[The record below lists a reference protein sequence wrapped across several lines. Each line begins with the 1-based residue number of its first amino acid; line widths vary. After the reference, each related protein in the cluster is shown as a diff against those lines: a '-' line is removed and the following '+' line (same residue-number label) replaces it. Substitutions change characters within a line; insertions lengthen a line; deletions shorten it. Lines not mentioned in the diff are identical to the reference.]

1 MFEQVGNEY
10 YGLPLE
16 AVLPLL
22 VENYEVY
29 EIFSQEFG
37 TDRMEELYGVMEAWD
52 LTSELGEAVRSILV
66 QEIVEQSEVHWCGKM
81 TVNRKRVSFRV
92 QCYAGIYVICTE
104 EPLEF
109 GYFLSLEDA
118 RTFLKFHWS
127 PVAGVRECDDEWD
140 PEERLEEQATAH
152 AYIDR
157 IRRQRRALG

>member
-29 EIFSQEFG
+29 EIFCQEFG
-37 TDRMEELYGVMEAWD
+37 TDRMEELYSVMEAWD
-52 LTSELGEAVRSILV
+52 VTSELGEAVRSILV
-66 QEIVEQSEVHWCGKM
+66 QEIVEESEVHWCGRM
-81 TVNRKRVSFRV
+81 TVNRKRISFRV
-92 QCYAGIYVICTE
+92 QCYAGLYVICTE
-104 EPLEF
+104 EPREL

-127 PVAGVRECDDEWD
+127 PVVGAREFDEEWG
-140 PEERLEEQATAH
+140 PEERLEEQASAH

-157 IRRQRRALG
+157 VRKQRRPLG